1 MLNNFSGNEFSLD
14 SGLGLGLGLGL
25 GISKQYFIDIQSFK
39 PKHEWCTDNEQ
50 NYLIMVLTV
59 ASKFNTV
66 SGARNRLICI

>member
-1 MLNNFSGNEFSLD
+1 MLNNFSGNEVSLD
-14 SGLGLGLGLGL
+14 SGLDSDSGLGL

-39 PKHEWCTDNEQ
+39 AKHEWCTDNEQ
-50 NYLIMVLTV
+50 NYLIKVLTV